1 MMKSDPASTAGRPEK
16 KVKRRTHNFVVGR
29 FPGFGAVTWLFF
41 FYLYVPIL
49 ILVIFSFNS
58 GRSAT
63 IWNGF
68 SLEWYVHAFA
78 NDDIQRAAI
87 NSIVVA
93 ISATLIATT
102 LATFAAL
109 IMARSQKFK
118 GQTISYAVLM
128 LPLIVPEIVTAVAT
142 LSFFTA
148 VGLKLGLGRV
158 IVAHT
163 VFCIPFSFLPIRAR
177 LQGMDD
183 TLEQAAQDLYA
194 NEWQTFRHVTLPLL
208 LPGIVSGAMLAFI
221 ISIDDFIITLMV
233 AQAGMT
239 TLPLYI
245 YGMVRM
251 GITPEIN
258 AVSTVMLTISIL
270 FVSLSYYVGQRR

>member
-1 MMKSDPASTAGRPEK
+1 MMAQDHAVASGKPSRAQRKPGRL
-16 KVKRRTHNFVVGR
+16 FVVGR
-29 FPGFGAVTWLFF
+29 FPGFGSVTWLFF
-41 FYLYVPIL
+41 LFLYVPIL
-49 ILVIFSFNS
+49 ILVVFSFNT

-68 SLEWYVHAFA
+68 SLEWYIHAFN
-78 NDDIQRAAI
+78 NDDIQRAAV
-87 NSIVVA
+87 NSLIVAV
-93 ISATLIATT
+93 SATLIATT

-109 IMARSQKFK
+109 VLARSSRFK
-118 GQTISYAVLM
+118 GQAVSYGILV

-142 LSFFTA
+142 LSFFSA
-148 VGLKLGLGRV
+148 VALKLGLGRV
-158 IVAHT
+158 VVAHT
-163 VFCIPFSFLPIRAR
+163 VFCIPFAFLPIRAR

-194 NEWQTFRHVTLPLL
+194 NEWQAFRYVTLPLL
-208 LPGIVSGAMLAFI
+208 LPGILSGAMLAFI

-233 AQAGMT
+233 AQAGST

-258 AVSTVMLTISIL
+258 AVSTIMLAVSIL
-270 FVSLSYYVGQRR
+270 FVSLSYFIGQRR